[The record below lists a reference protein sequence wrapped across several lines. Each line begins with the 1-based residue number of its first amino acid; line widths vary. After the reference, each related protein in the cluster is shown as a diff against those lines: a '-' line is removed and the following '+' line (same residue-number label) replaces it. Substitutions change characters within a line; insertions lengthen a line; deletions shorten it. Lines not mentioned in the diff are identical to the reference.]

1 MLQTSWYFL
10 TSHNIGIKSPNSN
23 WTSLPFCSRCCRGSL
38 VCCFFC
44 WIAPDAL
51 QLLSDRIVKTLDTPI
66 VHSIADAGPVG
77 GGEVGVVVVRIV

>member
-1 MLQTSWYFL
+1 MLQISWYFS
-10 TSHNIGIKSPNSN
+10 TSHNISN
-23 WTSLPFCSRCCRGSL
+23 LQIPWTSLPFCSRCCRGSL